1 METEHEIWKEK
12 ELQPW
17 EPEKMVWWLVSESAP
32 DREPEPLLSRR

>member
-1 METEHEIWKEK
+1 MGIELEIWKEK

-17 EPEKMVWWLVSESAP
+17 EPEKMVLGLVRESGP